1 LSDSR
6 SDEQLMSAY
15 VAGDAAAFRVLFERY
30 APLLMRAMLRELYVR
45 EEASDLVQQTF
56 LQLHRARLDFD
67 LTQKLKPWIFTIAMN
82 LKREYFRRK
91 KRRPE
96 RSLDAEPGAEPAVGA
111 LGADRVEAR
120 RTLARVLAD
129 LPADQREVIE
139 LHWFDELEFPEVAQ
153 VVGASVSAVKVRA
166 HRGYVRLRQAL
177 GDGVDWPPLEPLGER
192 GNQGKARSI

>member
-1 LSDSR
+1 
-6 SDEQLMSAY
+6 MAAY
-15 VAGDAAAFRVLFERY
+15 VAGDAAAFRVIFERY

-45 EEASDLVQQTF
+45 EEANDLVQQTF
-56 LQLHRARLDFD
+56 LQLHRARSDFD
-67 LTQKLKPWIFTIAMN
+67 PSQKLKPWVLTIALN

-96 RSLDAEPGAEPAVGA
+96 RSLDADGTSSQ
-111 LGADRVEAR
+111 LSRRSAR
-120 RTLARVLAD
+120 RRSRRGERWRGCSAS

-139 LHWFDELEFPEVAQ
+139 LHWFDGLEFPEVAQ

-177 GDGVDWPPLEPLGER
+177 GDDAPLPPVGGE
-192 GNQGKARSI
+192 ARRPVTESGRAAYEE